1 MHFILII
8 LTLFLTF
15 ALSHC
20 SKKNEGIVDYSWQE
34 ESLKMAG
41 EVCQKISECGKETGA
56 FSGLD
61 KSKATLAENRLQE
74 ANCQEY
80 HRKTNVFL
88 LIVPSEE
95 TTPDMI
101 KNSARECHTAMT
113 KLSCNDLVN
122 KRYNN
127 IPACEEMG
135 RIQKGL
141 K

>member
-1 MHFILII
+1 MHSLPINLTIFLI
-8 LTLFLTF
+8 LT
-15 ALSHC
+15 LSHC
-20 SKKNEGIVDYSWQE
+20 SKKIEGITDYSWQE
-34 ESLKMAG
+34 ESLKMAAD
-41 EVCQKISECGKETGA
+41 VCQKISECGKETGA

-88 LIVPSEE
+88 LIVPSEDV
-95 TTPDMI
+95 TPDMI
-101 KNSARECHTAMT
+101 KKSARECHTAMT

-122 KRYNN
+122 KQYNN

-135 RIQKGL
+135 KIQKGL